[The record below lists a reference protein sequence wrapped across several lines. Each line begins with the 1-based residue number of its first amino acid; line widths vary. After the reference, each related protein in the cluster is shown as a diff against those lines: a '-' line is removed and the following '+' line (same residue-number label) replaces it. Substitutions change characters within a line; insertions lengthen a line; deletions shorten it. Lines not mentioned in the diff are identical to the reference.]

1 MSDSDKPG
9 SDAGKGRESDGGDV
23 DLKARLDRLG
33 EAIAGARAETTS
45 EKEARPR
52 DGRANSGIGQAVKLS
67 SEFIAGVVVGGVLGY
82 TLDYFAGT
90 APFGLIVLVLLGFA
104 AGVRNLV
111 RASQRMGGSHAG
123 SNGEAGRDS
132 R

>member
-9 SDAGKGRESDGGDV
+9 SDAGKDRIDGGGDAE
-23 DLKARLDRLG
+23 LKARLNRLG
-33 EAIAGARAETTS
+33 NAIAGARAEAIS
-45 EKEARPR
+45 ERQAGPR
-52 DGRANSGIGQAVKLS
+52 DGKANSGIGQAVKLS

-111 RASQRMGGSHAG
+111 RASQRMGGSQTDNDGDAG
-123 SNGEAGRDS
+123 KDS